1 MIIFLKIDG
10 GNVYFRCKMES
21 EIKSFLKNIG
31 NECLSD
37 LINFGKLFSFL
48 ILYLKG
54 SFVLKMKVGH
64 SLYVFLLLTAC
75 FFLKESKAKSVL

>member
-1 MIIFLKIDG
+1 
-10 GNVYFRCKMES
+10 MES
-21 EIKSFLKNIG
+21 EIKSFLSEENIG

-37 LINFGKLFSFL
+37 LTNFGELFSFL

-64 SLYVFLLLTAC
+64 SL
-75 FFLKESKAKSVL
+75 